1 MSFAPR
7 EQYALQ
13 WWADDMIALLDSL
26 GVLHAHLL
34 GHHTG
39 AAIAATIAARHPD
52 RTASLAMVGAVA
64 MSPADRARWH
74 AGVTAMTPAADGAHL
89 LTAWEQVGTI
99 DADLAFA
106 PDVALRHRE
115 AVDKLRAG
123 VRWHEAYLAVFS
135 TDVGALLEAVAAPA
149 LLLCGT
155 SDVLHP
161 YVPETRRAI
170 PHARYVPLEG
180 GGYILDQD
188 PATVLE
194 HYIEFLTDVS
204 EEVECPPADSRVVPR
219 TRQRCDD
226 APHRPPPRSRRCRCG
241 GPSRRGGLPGGV
253 VARCGCLTAC
263 VADRSRRG
271 DLAVEPAALPHSPSP
286 GHARCPDPRRAGW
299 FVSGRD
305 TGTTCSDDSE
315 RWSAGTATAAERQ
328 DALADYLAATAALG
342 NSWEPDALVADVP
355 SGRYVDADC
364 VHVTNYHGPYFSTRG
379 PLNAPRPPQG
389 RAVRFA
395 EYRPNAAESDVAD
408 VLVVGSEEDIPA
420 ARASADRV
428 LLKVAGD
435 AAAAPPVTSA
445 DGYAF
450 CGVTDGRLL
459 GQVLHETLP
468 ALVPTP
474 RGGLLRDRFGLS
486 ASDFEF
492 VPYHAEQEV
501 PV

>member
-1 MSFAPR
+1 MPTSP
-7 EQYALQ
+7 
-13 WWADDMIALLDSL
+13 IAVWFLEPGNAATMLRT
-26 GVLHAHLL
+26 VLHL
-34 GHHTG
+34 
-39 AAIAATIAARHPD
+39 
-52 RTASLAMVGAVA
+52 
-64 MSPADRARWH
+64 
-74 AGVTAMTPAADGAHL
+74 
-89 LTAWEQVGTI
+89 
-99 DADLAFA
+99 DLAGA
-106 PDVALRHRE
+106 DAVVLPDE
-115 AVDKLRAG
+115 ADCP
-123 VRWHEAYLAVFS
+123 E
-135 TDVGALLEAVAAPA
+135 A
-149 LLLCGT
+149 LLLAAAA
-155 SDVLHP
+155 S
-161 YVPETRRAI
+161 RRAPRI
-170 PHARYVPLEG
+170 GLVAEISPWSQP
-180 GGYILDQD
+180 
-188 PATVLE
+188 P
-194 HYIEFLTDVS
+194 FLTARALGTLD
-204 EEVECPPADSRVVPR
+204 AL
-219 TRQRCDD
+219 TR
-226 APHRPPPRSRRCRCG
+226 G
-241 GPSRRGGLPGGV
+241 
-253 VARCGCLTAC
+253 
-263 VADRSRRG
+263 
-271 DLAVEPAALPHSPSP
+271 
-286 GHARCPDPRRAGW
+286 RAGW

-305 TGTTCSDDSE
+305 TGTTCSDDSG

-408 VLVVGSEEDIPA
+408 VLVVGSEEDIPG

-428 LLKVAGD
+428 LLKVAGE
-435 AAAAPPVTSA
+435 ATAAPPVTSA

-468 ALVPTP
+468 ALVPAP